1 MTYSQLYGNFDSISQ
16 EFTNGVIGT
25 TFKNCVTD
33 KHAADFRRWI
43 IFDGPVEPIWIED
56 LNTLLD
62 ENRILCLMN

>member
-1 MTYSQLYGNFDSISQ
+1 
-16 EFTNGVIGT
+16 VIGT
-25 TFKNCVTD
+25 TFKNCVDD